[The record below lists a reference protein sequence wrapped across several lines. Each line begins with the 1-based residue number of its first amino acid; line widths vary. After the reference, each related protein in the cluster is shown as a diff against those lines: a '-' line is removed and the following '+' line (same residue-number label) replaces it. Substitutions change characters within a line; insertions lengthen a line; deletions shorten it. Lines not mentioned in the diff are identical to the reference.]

1 MLDDADTFVNQA
13 TLKKFRHVSIFSW
26 QKLIATLDDRQL
38 HAESA
43 ECLREFATD
52 RAAAEHDHALRLFV
66 QLVENG
72 FVREIWNVVDAFDFR
87 NHCATAGSDDEI
99 LGAKLLSIHFHFVRG
114 YESRFAAED
123 LYAERLQSLL

>member
-52 RAAAEHDHALRLFV
+52 RAAAEHDHALRLSFSSSKTVSFV
-66 QLVENG
+66 KYGTSLMPSIFG
-72 FVREIWNVVDAFDFR
+72 I
-87 NHCATAGSDDEI
+87 AG
-99 LGAKLLSIHFHFVRG
+99 
-114 YESRFAAED
+114 
-123 LYAERLQSLL
+123 RLPVAMTKFLARSFCPFTSTSFGDTNRA

>member
-26 QKLIATLDDRQL
+26 QKLVATLDDRQL

-52 RAAAEHDHALRLFV
+52 RAAAEHDHARRPFV
-66 QLVENG
+66 QLGENA
-72 FVREIWNVVDAFDFR
+72 FVREIWNVLNAFDFR
-87 NHCATAGSDDEI
+87 NRGATAGRHDE
-99 LGAKLLSIHFHFVRG
+99 S
-114 YESRFAAED
+114 
-123 LYAERLQSLL
+123 

>member
-1 MLDDADTFVNQA
+1 MLDDANTFVNQA

-26 QKLIATLDDRQL
+26 QKLVTALDDRQL

-52 RAAAEHDHALRLFV
+52 RAAAEHDHALRLCV

-72 FVREIWNVVDAFDFR
+72 FAREIWNVVDAFDLR
-87 NHCATAGSDDEI
+87 YEGATAGSDDEI
-99 LGAKLLSIHFHFVRG
+99 LGAMLLSI
-114 YESRFAAED
+114 RFQFAPRYD
-123 LYAERLQSLL
+123 S